1 MTESSLSAEETQTPE
16 AHQEVAPKPK
26 YKKSPKKK
34 FAPGELSGKTPE
46 TLKKIKLVGGQMLT
60 GEPVPP
66 PRPEEVRG
74 QKIDW
79 SNRHGFLKRHIQT
92 PELRA
97 KYFGK
102 LLVYA
107 YAGKGV
113 STTGKPSSLWKA
125 RCDCG
130 KHITISAWDLKQ
142 GRKKHCGCGP
152 TPPVPLKH
160 LFQSTQ
166 APQNP
171 SVDPAL
177 VFARESL
184 IAYACLQWAGYEPAA
199 HHQLIAKY
207 LEKVERGEV
216 NRLMI
221 CMPPRHGKSSIVSE
235 YFPAW
240 FLGKN
245 PDKMIVTASY
255 GQELASDFGR
265 KVRNQIADPLFPKL
279 FNGVTIAEDSAAIDK
294 FNMSSP
300 NKGGYFAVGVG
311 GALTGR
317 GANCLSGE
325 TKIITEAGELN
336 IDTLVQLQCR
346 PKVLSFNHD
355 TNALEFKSV
364 VAVQESVTDEL
375 VEIRTSSGNSILS
388 TGNHVV
394 YGGEQGYRAA
404 EVFEPGDEVL
414 SCRVKIK
421 QDMLYMRGRKEWVW
435 ERLQG
440 LLLKG
445 SESRC
450 CLKVCEMRSRIYKT
464 ALRVRE
470 KFKTRA
476 YGFLLLFKMFAGT
489 PCYKKQTEMF
499 DLRNSDREKNKEV
512 LQRTFRE
519 PYFGSANYEGLH
531 YLWDRIQ
538 GEISQNWVLFRNMCE
553 FSSFSTNG
561 RGRKFSLQ
569 GWDKLRKAIFGN
581 ARIGY
586 GARSLELCSVSCPW
600 GNRVGLSFGLESY
613 PRQNNIKSSS
623 RQSHSAGQPTGK
635 PCDDVQDLPF
645 NPPQVRTDTVSVVR
659 RIRSTGHKVYDIQV
673 EGNSNFFA
681 NKILVH
687 NCLIIDDPIKS
698 REDADSESNRRKIK
712 DWYTAVAYTRLM
724 GNGAIVICQT
734 RWHLSDLSGW
744 LLEEHK
750 HENWV
755 VLNLPAINSKGEAL
769 WPERYPLETLYQIK
783 KTLPSRDWEA
793 LYQQKPFIEEGG
805 IFKREWWK
813 MWPENKKFPTCSFV
827 IQAWDTATTDK
838 DLKSN
843 SYSARTTWG
852 IFQGPD
858 DEVPNVILLEAW
870 KERVEFPELQK
881 EALRAY
887 REYEPDKVLIEKK
900 SSGQQLIQILRRMG
914 LPLVEFLPEKI
925 GDKTA
930 RAYAAQNLFENGRVY
945 YPSRRWAEDVI
956 DELARFSPSSPN
968 DLTDSS
974 TSALIW
980 LQKSWLLQHSDMKE
994 EDDPTEDE
1002 EEDDLL
1008 PSNVRR
1014 FKPRKRSAY
1023 G

>member
-1 MTESSLSAEETQTPE
+1 MMENSFSAEETQTTE
-16 AHQEVAPKPK
+16 APQEVAPKPK
-26 YKKSPKKK
+26 YKKTPKKK
-34 FAPGELSGKTPE
+34 FAPGELSGKTKE

-79 SNRHGFLKRHIQT
+79 SNRHGFLKRHIHT

-107 YAGKGV
+107 YAGKGI

-152 TPPVPLKH
+152 TPPIPLKH

-207 LEKVERGEV
+207 LEKVERGEIK
-216 NRLMI
+216 RLMI
-221 CMPPRHGKSSIVSE
+221 FQPPRSGKSMLVSE

-245 PDKMIVTASY
+245 PGKLVVTASY

-279 FNGVTIAEDSAAIDK
+279 FNGVTIAEDSSAIDK
-294 FNMSSP
+294 FNLNSP

-325 TKIITEAGELN
+325 TKIITEIGELN

-346 PKVLSFNHD
+346 PKVLSFNHEK
-355 TNALEFKSV
+355 NSLEFKSV

-375 VEIRTSSGNSILS
+375 IEIRTSSGNSILS
-388 TGNHVV
+388 TGNHVI
-394 YGGEQGYRAA
+394 YGGERGYRSA
-404 EVFEPGDEVL
+404 EVFEPGDGVVLCEVE
-414 SCRVKIK
+414 IK
-421 QDMLYMRGRKEWVW
+421 QSMPPMWSGKDWARNS
-435 ERLQG
+435 LQP
-440 LLLKG
+440 LLFQG

-450 CLKVCEMRSRIYKT
+450 CLKVREMRSGVYKA

-470 KFKTRA
+470 KFKKGA
-476 YGFLLLFKMFAGT
+476 YRFLLLCKMLFGT
-489 PCYKKQTEMF
+489 SCYKKQAEMLG
-499 DLRNSDREKNKEV
+499 LREDCFEKNKEV
-512 LQRTFRE
+512 LRGTFWIS
-519 PYFGSANYEGLH
+519 YFDSNYEGLL
-531 YLWDRIQ
+531 YLWGRVQSKIA
-538 GEISQNWVLFRNMCE
+538 QNCVLFFNVCG
-553 FSSFSTNG
+553 FSAFKKND
-561 RGRKFSLQ
+561 RERKFSLQ
-569 GWDKLRKAIFGN
+569 GWNKLCEAIFGN
-581 ARIGY
+581 AGIGY
-586 GARSLELCSVSCPW
+586 GERSLELCGLSCSR
-600 GNRVGLSFGLESY
+600 GSRVGLSFGLESY

-623 RQSHSAGQPTGK
+623 HQSHAAGQPTGK
-635 PCDDVQDLPF
+635 PCDDVQDLSF
-645 NPPQVRTDTVSVVR
+645 GTPQVRTDTVSVVR

-681 NKILVH
+681 NQILVH
-687 NCLIIDDPIKS
+687 NCLIIDDPTRS
-698 REDADSESNRRKIK
+698 RADADSESNRRQIK

-724 GNGAIVICQT
+724 PEGAIVICQT
-734 RWHLSDLSGW
+734 RWNVNDLSGW

-980 LQKSWLLQHSDMKE
+980 LQKSWLLQHSDLKE
-994 EDDPTEDE
+994 DDDPTEE
-1002 EEDDLL
+1002 EEADDLL

>member
-1 MTESSLSAEETQTPE
+1 MMENSPDSEVTPQVE
-16 AHQEVAPKPK
+16 APQDGGTKPK
-26 YKKSPKKK
+26 YKKPPKKK

-46 TLKKIKLVGGQMLT
+46 TLKKIKLAGGQLLT
-60 GEPVPP
+60 GAPVPP

-79 SNRHGFLKRHIQT
+79 SNRHGFLKRHIHT

-152 TPPVPLKH
+152 TPPIPLKH
-160 LFQSTQ
+160 LFQSMQ

-207 LEKVERGEV
+207 LEKVERGEIK
-216 NRLMI
+216 RLMI
-221 CMPPRHGKSSIVSE
+221 FQPPRSGKLLADSTPVLTPEGWKTHGELKAGDFVFGIDGKPIKVLAVSEKQTANLLVEFSNGEKIKCHKLHEWGVVIESLIDPSRTFYEISETEDIEKGLEHGFVYSLPYHLHPVSKRNLGVINLSSIKECEEEQGHCIQVNTTDGLYLVGKSLIPTHNSMLVSE

-245 PDKMIVTASY
+245 PEKLLVTASY

-279 FNGVTIAEDSAAIDK
+279 FNGVTIAEDSSAIDK
-294 FNMSSP
+294 FNLNP
-300 NKGGYFAVGVG
+300 PHKGGYFAVGVG

-317 GANCLSGE
+317 GAH
-325 TKIITEAGELN
+325 
-336 IDTLVQLQCR
+336 
-346 PKVLSFNHD
+346 VLCVD
-355 TNALEFKSV
+355 
-364 VAVQESVTDEL
+364 D
-375 VEIRTSSGNSILS
+375 
-388 TGNHVV
+388 
-394 YGGEQGYRAA
+394 
-404 EVFEPGDEVL
+404 P
-414 SCRVKIK
+414 
-421 QDMLYMRGRKEWVW
+421 
-435 ERLQG
+435 
-440 LLLKG
+440 
-445 SESRC
+445 
-450 CLKVCEMRSRIYKT
+450 
-464 ALRVRE
+464 
-470 KFKTRA
+470 
-476 YGFLLLFKMFAGT
+476 
-489 PCYKKQTEMF
+489 
-499 DLRNSDREKNKEV
+499 LRN
-512 LQRTFRE
+512 
-519 PYFGSANYEGLH
+519 
-531 YLWDRIQ
+531 
-538 GEISQNWVLFRNMCE
+538 
-553 FSSFSTNG
+553 
-561 RGRKFSLQ
+561 
-569 GWDKLRKAIFGN
+569 
-581 ARIGY
+581 
-586 GARSLELCSVSCPW
+586 
-600 GNRVGLSFGLESY
+600 
-613 PRQNNIKSSS
+613 
-623 RQSHSAGQPTGK
+623 
-635 PCDDVQDLPF
+635 
-645 NPPQVRTDTVSVVR
+645 
-659 RIRSTGHKVYDIQV
+659 
-673 EGNSNFFA
+673 
-681 NKILVH
+681 
-687 NCLIIDDPIKS
+687 
-698 REDADSESNRRKIK
+698 REDADSESVRRKIK
-712 DWYTAVAYTRLM
+712 DWYTSVAYTRLM
-724 GNGAIVICQT
+724 EGGAIIICQT
-734 RWHLSDLSGW
+734 RWHLMDLSGW

-793 LYQQKPFIEEGG
+793 LYQQKPFVEEGG

-813 MWPENKKFPTCSFV
+813 MWPENKKFPACSFV

-870 KERVEFPELQK
+870 KDRVEFPELQK

-945 YPSRRWAEDVI
+945 YPSRRWAEEVI
-956 DELARFSPSSPN
+956 EDLARFSPSSPN
-968 DLTDSS
+968 DITDST

-980 LQKSWLLQHSDMKE
+980 LQKSWLLQHSDLKE
-994 EDDPTEDE
+994 DDDPTEE
-1002 EEDDLL
+1002 EEDDDLL

>member
-1 MTESSLSAEETQTPE
+1 MTESSFSAEDHQTTE
-16 AHQEVAPKPK
+16 APQEVAPKPK
-26 YKKSPKKK
+26 YKKTPKKK

-207 LEKVERGEV
+207 LEKVERGEIK
-216 NRLMI
+216 RLMI
-221 CMPPRHGKSSIVSE
+221 FQPPRSGKECAHSTPVFTTDGWKTHGELKVGDRVYTPSGCQAKIIAESTEHHQDDYLVEVSTGEVIRCHANHEWVVYDSVFGKWVKEETESLRHQIENFELVEKLNHRYMLPTLCSDFQFKIDFPFDERRYIVSVTYNPNGELGKCIQIDKPHGLYVVGKSLIPTHNSMLVSE

-245 PDKMIVTASY
+245 PEKLLVTASY

-279 FNGVTIAEDSAAIDK
+279 FNGVTIAEDSSAIDK
-294 FNMSSP
+294 FNLNP
-300 NKGGYFAVGVG
+300 PHKGGYFAVGVG

-317 GANCLSGE
+317 GAH
-325 TKIITEAGELN
+325 
-336 IDTLVQLQCR
+336 
-346 PKVLSFNHD
+346 VLCVD
-355 TNALEFKSV
+355 
-364 VAVQESVTDEL
+364 D
-375 VEIRTSSGNSILS
+375 
-388 TGNHVV
+388 
-394 YGGEQGYRAA
+394 
-404 EVFEPGDEVL
+404 P
-414 SCRVKIK
+414 
-421 QDMLYMRGRKEWVW
+421 
-435 ERLQG
+435 
-440 LLLKG
+440 
-445 SESRC
+445 
-450 CLKVCEMRSRIYKT
+450 
-464 ALRVRE
+464 
-470 KFKTRA
+470 
-476 YGFLLLFKMFAGT
+476 
-489 PCYKKQTEMF
+489 
-499 DLRNSDREKNKEV
+499 LRN
-512 LQRTFRE
+512 
-519 PYFGSANYEGLH
+519 
-531 YLWDRIQ
+531 
-538 GEISQNWVLFRNMCE
+538 
-553 FSSFSTNG
+553 
-561 RGRKFSLQ
+561 
-569 GWDKLRKAIFGN
+569 
-581 ARIGY
+581 
-586 GARSLELCSVSCPW
+586 
-600 GNRVGLSFGLESY
+600 
-613 PRQNNIKSSS
+613 
-623 RQSHSAGQPTGK
+623 
-635 PCDDVQDLPF
+635 
-645 NPPQVRTDTVSVVR
+645 
-659 RIRSTGHKVYDIQV
+659 
-673 EGNSNFFA
+673 
-681 NKILVH
+681 
-687 NCLIIDDPIKS
+687 
-698 REDADSESNRRKIK
+698 REDADSESVRRKIK
-712 DWYTAVAYTRLM
+712 DWYTSVAYTRLM
-724 GNGAIVICQT
+724 EGGAIIICQT
-734 RWHLSDLSGW
+734 RWHLMDLSGW

-769 WPERYPLETLYQIK
+769 WPERYPLETLHQIK

>member
-1 MTESSLSAEETQTPE
+1 MKNSLSAEDHQTPE

-26 YKKSPKKK
+26 HKKQPKKK

-79 SNRHGFLKRHIQT
+79 SNRHGFLKRHIHT

-152 TPPVPLKH
+152 TPPIPLKH

-207 LEKVERGEV
+207 LEKVERGEIK
-216 NRLMI
+216 RLMI
-221 CMPPRHGKSSIVSE
+221 FQPPRSGKLLADSTPVLTPEGWKTHGELKVGDYVFCDDCVPTKVIAVSEKEYANMRIRFSNGEVIDCHENHEWVVVKETKGKLPEYLTVNADLLYNELLNGNLGDYKVDLLFANKVVKAKKRNGDVFLRLERITKEIESVKIKDAFFVDNPEKGHCIQVKSKYGRYLVGKSLIPTHNSMLVSE

-245 PDKMIVTASY
+245 PDKSIITASY

-265 KVRNQIADPLFPKL
+265 KVRNQINDPLFSKL
-279 FNGVTIAEDSAAIDK
+279 FNARLADDSAAVDK
-294 FNMSSP
+294 FNMAAP
-300 NKGGYFAVGVG
+300 NTGGYFAVGVG
-311 GALTGR
+311 SAITGR
-317 GANCLSGE
+317 G
-325 TKIITEAGELN
+325 
-336 IDTLVQLQCR
+336 
-346 PKVLSFNHD
+346 
-355 TNALEFKSV
+355 
-364 VAVQESVTDEL
+364 
-375 VEIRTSSGNSILS
+375 GN
-388 TGNHVV
+388 
-394 YGGEQGYRAA
+394 
-404 EVFEPGDEVL
+404 
-414 SCRVKIK
+414 
-421 QDMLYMRGRKEWVW
+421 
-435 ERLQG
+435 
-440 LLLKG
+440 
-445 SESRC
+445 
-450 CLKVCEMRSRIYKT
+450 
-464 ALRVRE
+464 
-470 KFKTRA
+470 
-476 YGFLLLFKMFAGT
+476 
-489 PCYKKQTEMF
+489 
-499 DLRNSDREKNKEV
+499 
-512 LQRTFRE
+512 
-519 PYFGSANYEGLH
+519 
-531 YLWDRIQ
+531 
-538 GEISQNWVLFRNMCE
+538 
-553 FSSFSTNG
+553 
-561 RGRKFSLQ
+561 
-569 GWDKLRKAIFGN
+569 
-581 ARIGY
+581 
-586 GARSLELCSVSCPW
+586 
-600 GNRVGLSFGLESY
+600 
-613 PRQNNIKSSS
+613 
-623 RQSHSAGQPTGK
+623 
-635 PCDDVQDLPF
+635 
-645 NPPQVRTDTVSVVR
+645 
-659 RIRSTGHKVYDIQV
+659 
-673 EGNSNFFA
+673 
-681 NKILVH
+681 
-687 NCLIIDDPIKS
+687 LIIDDPAKG
-698 REDADSESNRRKIK
+698 REDSDSESQRRKIK
-712 DWYTAVAYTRLM
+712 DWFSSVAYTRLPPE
-724 GNGAIVICQT
+724 GWIIVCQT
-734 RWHLSDLSGW
+734 RWHIDDLSGW
-744 LLEEHK
+744 LLNEHK

-994 EDDPTEDE
+994 EDDPAEDE

>member
-1 MTESSLSAEETQTPE
+1 MTESSFSAEDHQTTE
-16 AHQEVAPKPK
+16 APQEVAPKPK
-26 YKKSPKKK
+26 YKKTPKKK

-79 SNRHGFLKRHIQT
+79 SNRHGFTKRHIHT

-317 GANCLSGE
+317 GANCVSGD
-325 TKIITEAGELN
+325 TMVATDRGLFR
-336 IDTLVQLQCR
+336 IDYLFSR
-346 PKVLSFNHD
+346 YPKFNVLSYSLEHD
-355 TNALEFKSV
+355 ALEFKPI
-364 VAVQESVTDEL
+364 VAVKKSIAKSKIVITKTCDGKSIWSTPDHLFYIPDEKNYRPAILLASGDEL
-375 VEIRTSSGNSILS
+375 LT
-388 TGNHVV
+388 
-394 YGGEQGYRAA
+394 
-404 EVFEPGDEVL
+404 
-414 SCRVKIK
+414 
-421 QDMLYMRGRKEWVW
+421 
-435 ERLQG
+435 
-440 LLLKG
+440 
-445 SESRC
+445 
-450 CLKVCEMRSRIYKT
+450 
-464 ALRVRE
+464 
-470 KFKTRA
+470 
-476 YGFLLLFKMFAGT
+476 
-489 PCYKKQTEMF
+489 
-499 DLRNSDREKNKEV
+499 
-512 LQRTFRE
+512 
-519 PYFGSANYEGLH
+519 
-531 YLWDRIQ
+531 
-538 GEISQNWVLFRNMCE
+538 NMA
-553 FSSFSTNG
+553 T
-561 RGRKFSLQ
+561 
-569 GWDKLRKAIFGN
+569 I
-581 ARIGY
+581 
-586 GARSLELCSVSCPW
+586 
-600 GNRVGLSFGLESY
+600 
-613 PRQNNIKSSS
+613 
-623 RQSHSAGQPTGK
+623 
-635 PCDDVQDLPF
+635 
-645 NPPQVRTDTVSVVR
+645 DTVINTMTVDIDSMD
-659 RIRSTGHKVYDIQV
+659 VYDIQV
-673 EGNSNFFA
+673 QDNHNFFA
-681 NKILVH
+681 NGILIH

>member
-1 MTESSLSAEETQTPE
+1 MTENDLSAEDNQTTE
-16 AHQEVAPKPK
+16 APQEVAPKPK
-26 YKKSPKKK
+26 YKKQPKKK

-79 SNRHGFLKRHIQT
+79 SNRHGFTKRHALT

-107 YAGKGV
+107 YAGKGA

-207 LEKVERGEV
+207 LEKVERGEIK
-216 NRLMI
+216 RLMI
-221 CMPPRHGKSSIVSE
+221 FQPPRSGKLLADKTPVLTTEGWKTHGELKVGDFVYDLKGHPVSVLAVSEKQPAKMLVMFSGFESIKCHENHEWGVVYHHKIENKLVYDVLETKQIKNGLENGVKYWLPESPISNYEDTPVEIESIEERDPEMGHCIQISGKNGLYLVGKSLIPTHNSMLVSE

-245 PDKMIVTASY
+245 PEKLLVTASY

-279 FNGVTIAEDSAAIDK
+279 FNGVTIAEDSSAIDK
-294 FNMSSP
+294 FNLNP
-300 NKGGYFAVGVG
+300 PHKGGYFAVGVG

-317 GANCLSGE
+317 GAH
-325 TKIITEAGELN
+325 
-336 IDTLVQLQCR
+336 
-346 PKVLSFNHD
+346 VLCVD
-355 TNALEFKSV
+355 
-364 VAVQESVTDEL
+364 D
-375 VEIRTSSGNSILS
+375 
-388 TGNHVV
+388 
-394 YGGEQGYRAA
+394 
-404 EVFEPGDEVL
+404 P
-414 SCRVKIK
+414 
-421 QDMLYMRGRKEWVW
+421 
-435 ERLQG
+435 
-440 LLLKG
+440 
-445 SESRC
+445 
-450 CLKVCEMRSRIYKT
+450 
-464 ALRVRE
+464 
-470 KFKTRA
+470 
-476 YGFLLLFKMFAGT
+476 
-489 PCYKKQTEMF
+489 
-499 DLRNSDREKNKEV
+499 LRN
-512 LQRTFRE
+512 
-519 PYFGSANYEGLH
+519 
-531 YLWDRIQ
+531 
-538 GEISQNWVLFRNMCE
+538 
-553 FSSFSTNG
+553 
-561 RGRKFSLQ
+561 
-569 GWDKLRKAIFGN
+569 
-581 ARIGY
+581 
-586 GARSLELCSVSCPW
+586 
-600 GNRVGLSFGLESY
+600 
-613 PRQNNIKSSS
+613 
-623 RQSHSAGQPTGK
+623 
-635 PCDDVQDLPF
+635 
-645 NPPQVRTDTVSVVR
+645 
-659 RIRSTGHKVYDIQV
+659 
-673 EGNSNFFA
+673 
-681 NKILVH
+681 
-687 NCLIIDDPIKS
+687 
-698 REDADSESNRRKIK
+698 REDADSESVRRKIK
-712 DWYTAVAYTRLM
+712 DWYTSVAYTRLM
-724 GNGAIVICQT
+724 EGGAIIICQT
-734 RWHLSDLSGW
+734 RWHLMDLSGW

-956 DELARFSPSSPN
+956 DDLARFSPSSPN
-968 DLTDSS
+968 DITDSA

-1008 PSNVRR
+1008 PNNVRR